1 MPKEKAYLPT
11 SQGCFVCGEDN
22 MAGLQTRFYVEEGVV
37 KATLK
42 PQEHHCGY
50 PNTVHGGVV
59 AAILDETM
67 GWAASCAIKRMC
79 LTADLK
85 VRYVNRAP
93 ADRASTVITEVVK
106 AGARLV
112 HVKSTLC
119 GEDGEVFARAEA
131 RFVPL
136 SVEETLHVDDH
147 LIYRGGEHRV
157 FDELRD

>member
-1 MPKEKAYLPT
+1 M
-11 SQGCFVCGEDN
+11 CGEEN
-22 MAGLQTRFYVEEGVV
+22 IAGLQTRFYVEDGVV

-42 PQEHHCGY
+42 PREHHCGY

-79 LTADLK
+79 LTADLQ

-93 ADRASTVITEVVK
+93 ADRATTVTTEVLR
-106 AGARLV
+106 AGNRLV
-112 HVKSTLC
+112 HVKSTLT
-119 GEDGEVFARAEA
+119 GGDGEVFASAEG

-136 SVEETLHVDDH
+136 SIEETLHVDDH
-147 LIYRGGEHRV
+147 LIYRGGELRV
-157 FDELRD
+157 FDELRG